1 MHAHAPPSFLPPLD
15 APHEVKPHIL
25 MTLDHS
31 AQYLIATD
39 SRRMVSKIT
48 WCMMS
53 STSVCVSLI
62 PTHLTLLSPPSSL
75 PFPPSPLPFLS
86 SPSSTLSLSPPPPSF
101 FPLHTQVIYILQ
113 LFQEGSLG
121 DSSVISVTECLLT
134 QPILSLVFS
143 GHTPFPLPNGESGDD
158 GEVGE
163 EVAVQ
168 RDFDGRRNIVLIK
181 LHCIQSRSVSLS
193 VHWLIVCPLVVCPS
207 VHHLFSQEHIR
218 TGG

>member
-1 MHAHAPPSFLPPLD
+1 M
-15 APHEVKPHIL
+15 
-25 MTLDHS
+25 
-31 AQYLIATD
+31 
-39 SRRMVSKIT
+39 
-48 WCMMS
+48 
-53 STSVCVSLI
+53 
-62 PTHLTLLSPPSSL
+62 
-75 PFPPSPLPFLS
+75 
-86 SPSSTLSLSPPPPSF
+86 
-101 FPLHTQVIYILQ
+101 IYILQ
-113 LFQEGSLG
+113 LYQEGSLG

-193 VHWLIVCPLVVCPS
+193 VCSSVDLSVCLLS
-207 VHHLFSQEHIR
+207 VSRSSRAHKNGRLEYVTS
-218 TGG
+218 